1 MADQQLKDNKI
12 RVFKVRAR
20 QYLRK
25 HYKPSKEEY
34 FAICIYCSTKVGY
47 KSNYA
52 YLPLHLN
59 VKHPEVL
66 TGGQKTERNIHWAWD
81 YFIPTLSGDAQ
92 CIICKKLLN
101 SHDPYKLGIHLNVH
115 RKM

>member
-12 RVFKVRAR
+12 RVFKVRVR

-81 YFIPTLSGDAQ
+81 YFTPTSYGGR
-92 CIICKKLLN
+92 CKICRTKITN
-101 SHDPYKLGIHLNVH
+101 VRTFPRHLNIH
-115 RKM
+115 RRK